1 MPKQLAFIVFMAL
14 ALSLLPANDNLVLAE
29 DNQSTALLEDDILY
43 YYWAFCPLCD
53 DPEDHITPFEDY
65 PIEIEVYEIVYNP
78 DNLERFHQ
86 VREELGI
93 EMIIFP
99 LFVFNEEYW
108 IGYSET
114 IKEEVK
120 SAIEKSLA
128 EESAEDRQNIIRL
141 PLIGDINLV
150 ESPILLT
157 TIIIA
162 FLDGFNPCSF
172 FVLTFLLAIIVHS
185 ASRKRITLV
194 GVTFLLV
201 TSLVYGLFI
210 LGALNIMLF
219 AAQLFWIRNLVAAI
233 VIILGVISVKDFFI
247 FKEGI
252 SVGVPEAY
260 KKKYYQQ
267 VRNIFYTK
275 SVIPMITATAVMAL
289 GIALVELPC
298 TAGFPFIWTSLIAG
312 MDLPLGQYVLL
323 FAVYIAIY
331 LAVELIIFLAALI
344 RMRTMK
350 MTEERGR
357 LLKLIAGSLMLV
369 LGLILLLRPDY
380 MESLLGILITFGA
393 TLILILIM
401 YGIGKLLK
409 IESS

>member
-1 MPKQLAFIVFMAL
+1 MPKQLIFILLLAL
-14 ALSLLPANDNLVLAE
+14 ALSLLPVNDKPALAE
-29 DNQSTALLEDDILY
+29 DEQSTALLEDDILY
-43 YYWAFCPLCD
+43 YFWAFCPLCD
-53 DPEDHITPFEDY
+53 DPEDHIAPFEDY
-65 PIEIEVYEIVYNP
+65 PIEIEVYEIVYNH
-78 DNLERFHQ
+78 DNLERFHL

-99 LFVFNEEYW
+99 LFIYNGEYW

-120 SAIEKSLA
+120 RAIEESLA
-128 EESAEDRQNIIRL
+128 EESAEGRQDVIRL

-150 ESPILLT
+150 EAPILLT

-219 AAQLFWIRNLVAAI
+219 AAQLFWIRNVVAAI
-233 VIILGVISVKDFFI
+233 VIVLGVISVKDFFI

-312 MDLPLGQYVLL
+312 MDLPLGQYILL
-323 FAVYIAIY
+323 FVLYVAIY
-331 LAVELIIFLAALI
+331 LSVELIIFLAALI
-344 RMRTMK
+344 RMRSMK

-369 LGLILLLRPDY
+369 LGLILLFRPDY
-380 MESLLGILITFGA
+380 MESLLGLLITFGA
-393 TLILILIM
+393 TLVLILLM

-409 IESS
+409 IASP